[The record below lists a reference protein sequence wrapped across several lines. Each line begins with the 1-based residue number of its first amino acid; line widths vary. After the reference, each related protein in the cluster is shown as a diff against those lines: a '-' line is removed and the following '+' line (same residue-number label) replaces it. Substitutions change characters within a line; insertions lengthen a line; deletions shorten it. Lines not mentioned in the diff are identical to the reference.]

1 MRTLLLMR
9 HAKSSWDEPELADL
23 DRPLA
28 PRGRKAAPLV
38 ARYLALH
45 GLIPDLVL
53 GSPALR
59 VHETWALMAPILGDK
74 VACKTLKSLYEGTP
88 GRLLAALRGVKGE
101 VRTLMLIGHN
111 PALGALAQSLA
122 GAGSEKALERVRT
135 NFPTAGLAVLGFEIE
150 RWAELAAGAG
160 RLEELVRPKDLG

>member
-9 HAKSSWDEPELADL
+9 HAKSSWDQPELADL

-28 PRGRKAAPLV
+28 PRGREAAPEV
-38 ARYLALH
+38 ARYLAEH
-45 GLIPDLVL
+45 GLIPELVL

-59 VHETWALMAPILGDK
+59 VRETWRLMAPVLGEG
-74 VACKTLKSLYEGTP
+74 VPCKTLRSLYEGAP
-88 GRLLAALRGVKGE
+88 SHLLEALRQVDGE

-122 GAGSEKALERVRT
+122 GGGPEKTLDHLRT
-135 NFPTAGLAVLGFEIE
+135 KFPTAAVAVLAFEIE
-150 RWAELAAGAG
+150 AWADLGAG
-160 RLEELVRPKDLG
+160 CGRLQNLVRPKDLH